1 MEKLPCSPGGPES
14 PSASPGRKRSP
25 LADCRPAEVKG
36 AAACRPPA
44 ERRRRVCAQRRANA
58 HRLEETGSPSG
69 GGRGELQVFCAISV
83 KTPADPRL
91 KDQPLQ
97 RDHTRDAGMKRVTRV
112 TRSHRSGAGRRE
124 QRTEEARARQL
135 GRPAR
140 QDSHVPKGGARV
152 PPATHTQ
159 TGSPPT
165 SGRPRRNLDTPTA
178 ERAVKFHPIWQWIV
192 SYDTEST
199 SNERKYVCILD
210 FIKIK
215 TFADQRTLSRKRKR

>member
-69 GGRGELQVFCAISV
+69 GSGGAPGVRCHLCQN
-83 KTPADPRL
+83 TRL

-124 QRTEEARARQL
+124 HRTEETRARQL

-140 QDSHVPKGGARV
+140 QDSHVPKGEAGV

-165 SGRPRRNLDTPTA
+165 SGRPRRNLDIPTA

-199 SNERKYVCILD
+199 SHERKYVCILD

-215 TFADQRTLSRKRKR
+215 TFVDQRTLSRKRKR